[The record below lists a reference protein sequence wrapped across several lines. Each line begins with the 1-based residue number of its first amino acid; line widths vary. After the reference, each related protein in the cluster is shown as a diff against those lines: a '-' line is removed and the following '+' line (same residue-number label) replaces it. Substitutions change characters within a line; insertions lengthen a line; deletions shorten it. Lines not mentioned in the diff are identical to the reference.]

1 MPSPLQFLDAQRIP
15 LLTLYLQELHR
26 RGLANSDHTTLLL
39 NCYTKMKDTTSLD
52 RFIRRSHV
60 TTSGDADVDSSDDDS
75 ASVTRAEANGKASL
89 PFDLPTAIK
98 VCRSANYFD
107 QAAYLARKFGLG
119 EEYLRIKIEDTNK
132 PFEAIEWLRTRQAAE
147 VIDCLKIYAGLLLS
161 GGGGSEKEEAERQTT
176 DLLIELCAGAYR
188 PNVSNSS
195 GAIEQAAKAAKSAG
209 EVGSHGKGF
218 LSYLTGAAG
227 TSTAATEVETDGQG
241 KKAAPKTAPY
251 VIGGEASA
259 TTSIQGGEGEVA
271 TSASASAPY
280 EIPSARQFFPHF
292 IRYPRSFR
300 RFLETVALARWGQA
314 VEESAVELDVLSD
327 EAEDVWEV
335 EDELYEDEDRREQR
349 SIWNTLLEMY
359 LKEGRSPS
367 ASTKKTIA
375 ASAPSTGGAALS
387 SDHQQ
392 ALNLL
397 RQHRHLPY
405 DISHALILCEHE
417 EFTEGIVALYERMGM
432 YEEIITLW
440 MEKAQEELKDAPSD
454 ASTTSSS
461 TTVKQHNGQAASASA
476 SAPDTCPSSTHVL
489 SSLAR
494 YHTRSPTLYTQAL
507 SFLISHPL
515 LLSKHR
521 VEVEDILVQIEEERL
536 MSTLEIVGLLSK
548 EGGYAN
554 VGLIRGFLEG
564 RVREEREEEEAVST
578 AAEATPAAKYE
589 CIEAD
594 PRYTFLFLLMPRTT
608 ASSSPTEPRRRAR
621 RRRSR
626 NSPRAS
632 RGYFSP
638 TDAQPVAVSWTYPP
652 CTLW

>member
-1 MPSPLQFLDAQRIP
+1 
-15 LLTLYLQELHR
+15 
-26 RGLANSDHTTLLL
+26 
-39 NCYTKMKDTTSLD
+39 MKDTTSLD

-60 TTSGDADVDSSDDDS
+60 TTSGDADGDSSDDDS
-75 ASVTRAEANGKASL
+75 GSVTRAEADGKASL

-98 VCRSANYFD
+98 VCRAADYFD

-147 VIDCLKIYAGLLLS
+147 VIECLKIYAGLLLS

-188 PNVSNSS
+188 PHVSNSS

-209 EVGSHGKGF
+209 EGGSHGKGF
-218 LSYLTGAAG
+218 LGYLTGAGG
-227 TSTAATEVETDGQG
+227 TSTATTEPEADGQG
-241 KKAAPKTAPY
+241 KRAVSKAGPY
-251 VIGGEASA
+251 IIGGDASA
-259 TTSIQGGEGEVA
+259 ATSIQGGEGEA
-271 TSASASAPY
+271 PTSASASAPY

-300 RFLETVALARWGQA
+300 RFLETVALARFGQA
-314 VEESAVELDVLSD
+314 VEDSAAELDVLRD
-327 EAEDVWEV
+327 ETEDVWEV
-335 EDELYEDEDRREQR
+335 EDELYEDEDRKEQR

-359 LKEGRSPS
+359 LKEGRSSS
-367 ASTKKTIA
+367 ASSGSTKKAIA
-375 ASAPSTGGAALS
+375 APATSNGGAILS

-417 EFTEGIVALYERMGM
+417 EFTQGIVALYERMGM
-432 YEEIITLW
+432 YEEILTLW
-440 MEKAQEELKDAPSD
+440 MEKAQEELRSVPSD
-454 ASTTSSS
+454 AAVTSSS
-461 TTVKQHNGQAASASA
+461 KQKNGQASPAADA
-476 SAPDTCPSSTHVL
+476 CPSSTHVL

-564 RVREEREEEEAVST
+564 RVREEREEEEAVSI
-578 AAEATPAAKYE
+578 P
-589 CIEAD
+589 
-594 PRYTFLFLLMPRTT
+594 
-608 ASSSPTEPRRRAR
+608 
-621 RRRSR
+621 
-626 NSPRAS
+626 
-632 RGYFSP
+632 G
-638 TDAQPVAVSWTYPP
+638 
-652 CTLW
+652 